1 MPYVEPLSQYV
12 ACAIVPWCVLKS
24 APANVT
30 YRMPRGP
37 GATAAAATPRR
48 APTIPAAA
56 EAMAVPLSSVRRSIA
71 FPFLPARSA
80 GYARSLEESQQR
92 RCLAP
97 IYSGNLPNTMRDAPR
112 SAIPPAA
119 AQVIAETAGAVKPV
133 PDEYACRQRRP

>member
-37 GATAAAATPRR
+37 GATAAAATPWR
-48 APTIPAAA
+48 APTLPAAA

-71 FPFLPARSA
+71 FPLLPLALA
-80 GYARSLEESQQR
+80 VGYARSLEASQP
-92 RCLAP
+92 AP
-97 IYSGNLPNTMRDAPR
+97 LLDPDLLG
-112 SAIPPAA
+112 PP
-119 AQVIAETAGAVKPV
+119 
-133 PDEYACRQRRP
+133 PDDD